1 MLSREWETKLKNGLE
16 KWNQL
21 QEKVRPIEEWIT
33 LGEQL
38 LGKKNEISTKSIIQ
52 LRVNK
57 VLTVVIVIS
66 DKDSDDFMC

>member
-1 MLSREWETKLKNGLE
+1 MLSGEWETKLKNGLE

-21 QEKVRPIEEWIT
+21 QEKVRPIEEWIA

-52 LRVNK
+52 LRVRF
-57 VLTVVIVIS
+57 LLS
-66 DKDSDDFMC
+66 LL